1 MKLAF
6 LCLQCMALL
15 RYSIGFQTTLVGL
28 NSISTKKPSFGIY
41 SQAPD
46 AVVTEDPFETYKAGS
61 PLAWKDTKVGTGD
74 PVEEGDVLTVAYTG
88 YLWRNGKEFGSN
100 KALTFKLGGGNV
112 MPGFDAGVR
121 GIREG
126 GRRKIRVPPEL
137 AYQDKGAGNGKIPP
151 NSDLEF
157 DVEVTSVARGPV
169 AGTVALVGQNRLIL
183 FVILLGLS
191 IVIPMLGIGERGFI

>member
-1 MKLAF
+1 MKVVF
-6 LCLQCMALL
+6 LCLQGLALL
-15 RYSIGFQTTLVGL
+15 RHCVGFQTMAGLSTL
-28 NSISTKKPSFGIY
+28 SINKKASFGLY
-41 SQAPD
+41 SQSAD
-46 AVVTEDPFETYKAGS
+46 AVVAAEDPFDTYKPGS
-61 PLAWKDTKVGTGD
+61 PLVWKDTKVGSGD
-74 PVEEGDVLTVAYTG
+74 PVDEGDVLTVSYTG
-88 YLWRNGKEFGSN
+88 YLWRTGKEFGSN
-100 KALTFKLGGGNV
+100 KALTFKVGGGNV

-126 GRRKIRVPPEL
+126 GRRRIRVPPEL

-157 DVEVTSVARGPV
+157 DVEVTSVARGP
-169 AGTVALVGQNRLIL
+169 AAILALVGQNRLIL

>member
-6 LCLQCMALL
+6 LCLQCLALL
-15 RYSIGFQTTLVGL
+15 RHTIGFQTLAGL
-28 NSISTKKPSFGIY
+28 NTVTTKKTFGLS
-41 SQAPD
+41 SQATD
-46 AVVTEDPFETYKAGS
+46 TAATTEDLFDTYQAGS
-61 PLAWKDTKVGTGD
+61 PLAWKDTKIGTGD

-88 YLWRNGKEFGSN
+88 YLWRNGKEFGAN

-126 GRRKIRVPPEL
+126 GKRRIRVPPAL

-157 DVEVTSVARGPV
+157 DVEVTSVARGPI
-169 AGTVALVGQNRLIL
+169 AGTLALVGQNRLIL

-191 IVIPMLGIGERGFI
+191 IITPMLGIGERGFI

>member
-1 MKLAF
+1 
-6 LCLQCMALL
+6 MALL
-15 RYSIGFQTTLVGL
+15 RHCISFQPLTGVG
-28 NSISTKKPSFGIY
+28 SISTKKSNFGIY
-41 SQAPD
+41 SQAAD
-46 AVVTEDPFETYKAGS
+46 GVVAEDPFDTYKPGS
-61 PLAWKDTKVGTGD
+61 QLAWKDTAVGTGE

-88 YLWRNGKEFGSN
+88 YLWRNGKEFGAN
-100 KALTFKLGGGNV
+100 KALTFKLGGGSV

-157 DVEVTSVARGPV
+157 DVEVTKVARGPI
-169 AGTVALVGQNRLIL
+169 AGTLAMVGQNRLIL

-191 IVIPMLGIGERGFI
+191 IVVPMLGIGERGFI